1 MIAIRNKMISKIRT
15 LPSRRSQNGWD
26 NCLVNYFYRVVT
38 TVKKFVQDSEE
49 NAIRDEWSRDGV
61 DVKVFESL

>member
-1 MIAIRNKMISKIRT
+1 M
-15 LPSRRSQNGWD
+15 
-26 NCLVNYFYRVVT
+26 NYFYRVVT